1 MFKNLYV
8 SYVCVKVIFSHV
20 CKVWHQIKT
29 EEIIGTISHLS
40 LSFSHQWANDI
51 FFFWTKTS
59 FHTIALGQN
68 KVIVMEIYMTIFASR
83 SVSFPPGAHQKTA
96 PHNALNSI
104 APAWTEHQVHCNT
117 TTTLM
122 SSGHHTASSPAR
134 ATISSLARF
143 IIAAALLQKRRGRH
157 HCCAPRTPLPS
168 PANHY
173 AAPLWTIDAICA
185 ALQCIPE
192 HAVQETNYFDWPN
205 DNQCFMWYQQ
215 RHYLCRSNDLSGW
228 DFFLAQAGSSFP
240 QLQLVGRSYDVAM
253 PWWDNQNTPTQRV
266 RPQPPRGSETHHWKK
281 IRAPRTLYF

>member
-1 MFKNLYV
+1 
-8 SYVCVKVIFSHV
+8 
-20 CKVWHQIKT
+20 
-29 EEIIGTISHLS
+29 
-40 LSFSHQWANDI
+40 
-51 FFFWTKTS
+51 
-59 FHTIALGQN
+59 
-68 KVIVMEIYMTIFASR
+68 MTIFASR

-173 AAPLWTIDAICA
+173 AAPLWTINAICA

-228 DFFLAQAGSSFP
+228 DFFFSSSWIFVSSAPACREVIWCGHALVIQPKYTHAASATATPERERDSSLKEDSCAQNS
-240 QLQLVGRSYDVAM
+240 LLLR
-253 PWWDNQNTPTQRV
+253 TL
-266 RPQPPRGSETHHWKK
+266 K
-281 IRAPRTLYF
+281 IVRAPRANE